1 MRIILIS
8 EGRVGSY
15 SVTDW
20 LSEELNLPFVA
31 ELEENHYQDNFIVKR
46 NIDDAE
52 IYNRE
57 YDYYIRLYRENTIK
71 QAESLQRALVSGVY
85 RDINFKKYEINKNFL
100 ATYHDDIW
108 AHKVHADNM
117 NAKLFEINLGIL
129 LSYEEIFI
137 DGTGEK
143 KISDYIGFT
152 PRTPLNNNLKK
163 FRKENYRLENISA
176 LLEIKKL
183 ENIIKDFNEQRNNMA
198 EDRERLIEIIDLK
211 SEEIKQLHDIT
222 KDFEEQR
229 KNMDADRERLIEI
242 IELNQ
247 SKIDNNK
254 KKLI

>member
-1 MRIILIS
+1 
-8 EGRVGSY
+8 
-15 SVTDW
+15 
-20 LSEELNLPFVA
+20 
-31 ELEENHYQDNFIVKR
+31 
-46 NIDDAE
+46 
-52 IYNRE
+52 
-57 YDYYIRLYRENTIK
+57 
-71 QAESLQRALVSGVY
+71 
-85 RDINFKKYEINKNFL
+85 
-100 ATYHDDIW
+100 
-108 AHKVHADNM
+108 M

-198 EDRERLIEIIDLK
+198 EDRERLIEIIELK
-211 SEEIKQLHDIT
+211 SEEIKQLYDIT

-229 KNMDADRERLIEI
+229 KNMDADRERLIQI